1 MAILRR
7 TVNETSRSVRWARLL
22 FTIAVVIAAFLL
34 TERVEAQA
42 QRVVLLHTTGDAP
55 LLEKEEMDAKISGV
69 LRGMGFH
76 VLSEGAAVHVEE
88 EAVPRD
94 ANEMRALADLQNA
107 EWALLPILH
116 DTEEGGYWLTL
127 RAGYAPQTRVDEL
140 DAEIRRI
147 HEEHR
152 LQALLEVLLRPEGPG
167 DEGHALAGHDVEGR
181 EAEQAAADAAAQAE
195 ADVEAQR
202 EAEEEARRQAEEE
215 EARRQAEEAAAG
227 AEEAYENRDRYG
239 VADGANM
246 VSAGL
251 GVVGLIDSG
260 GDGGALGSLQL
271 TYGRGFG
278 VPGLEVRAGLG
289 LYFGAAGAFDIHVGA
304 VYLHSFFTFPLHL
317 GASVDV
323 GLFMPVTG
331 QRKPGAMVRASLLA
345 SYNFTGT
352 LYAELSVPAFHW
364 LSNSGG
370 ATALGAALRL
380 GTRF

>member
-1 MAILRR
+1 MAILRP
-7 TVNETSRSVRWARLL
+7 TVNETSRSARWARLL
-22 FTIAVVIAAFLL
+22 FTIAVVIAAFWLSD
-34 TERVEAQA
+34 RAEAQA

-55 LLEKEEMDAKISGV
+55 LLEKEELDAKISGV

-94 ANEMRALADLQNA
+94 ANEMRALAELQNA

-116 DTEEGGYWLTL
+116 DTDEDAYWVTL

-140 DAEIRRI
+140 DAEVRRI
-147 HEEHR
+147 HEDHR
-152 LQALLEVLLRPEGPG
+152 LQALLNVLLRAEGPG
-167 DEGHALAGHDVEGR
+167 DEGHAIAGHDVEGR

-195 ADVEAQR
+195 ADAEAQR

-215 EARRQAEEAAAG
+215 EARRAAEQAAAD
-227 AEEAYENRDRYG
+227 AEQAYENRDRYG
-239 VADGANM
+239 VADGSNM

-251 GVVGLIDSG
+251 GVVGLVSSG

-278 VPGLEVRAGLG
+278 IPGLEVRAGLG
-289 LYFGAAGAFDIHVGA
+289 VYFGAAGAFDIHVGA
-304 VYLHSFFTFPLHL
+304 AYLHSFFTLPIHL

-331 QRKPGAMVRASLLA
+331 QRKPGAMIRASLLA

-370 ATALGAALRL
+370 AVALGAALRL